1 MKLLYAFTFV
11 ALIFSSVTAQQCDA
25 LNMIQEGSK
34 WELTSYNK
42 RDKVTGS
49 TYYHITSVSSEG
61 DAVVWTLDMEMKDE
75 DGEVFSTSQTE
86 IRCEAGVFKMSMEQ
100 FMNSEQFQGMEEM
113 DVEVD
118 ASELEYPT
126 VPKVGEKLPDA
137 KMTIK
142 AGMNGMTM
150 MTMITEI
157 TDRKITSE
165 ETIETPAGT
174 FDCLVLEQTTTVGNK
189 LIDKDYPTKDWY
201 LPGFGVVRSET
212 YKSNGKL
219 NGYTQLTMYEQ

>member
-1 MKLLYAFTFV
+1 MKLLFSILFTFTLV
-11 ALIFSSVTAQQCDA
+11 LSVSAQQCDA
-25 LNMIQEGSK
+25 LSMIQEGSK

-61 DAVVWTLDMEMKDE
+61 DAVVWTLDMEMKDD
-75 DGEVFSTSQTE
+75 DGEVYSTSQTE

-100 FMNSEQFQGMEEM
+100 FMSHDQMASMNEM

-126 VPKVGEKLPDA
+126 KPKVGEELPDA
-137 KMTIK
+137 KMTIT

-157 TDRKITSE
+157 KDRKITSE

-174 FDCLVLEQTTTVGNK
+174 FDCLVLEQTTTIGSK

-219 NGYTQLTMYEQ
+219 NSYTELTMYEQ